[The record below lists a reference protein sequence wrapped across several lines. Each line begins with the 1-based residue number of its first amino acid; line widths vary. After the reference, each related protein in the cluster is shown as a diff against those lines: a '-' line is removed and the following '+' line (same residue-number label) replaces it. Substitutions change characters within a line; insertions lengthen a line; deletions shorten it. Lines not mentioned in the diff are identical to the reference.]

1 MTEQSG
7 PKDIV
12 QYAVSAEDRGFDFE
26 VCSDHFSAWLTS
38 QGHAPNAW
46 ALLGSGENLNEH
58 VAGKG
63 WPTIERRQDM
73 LREATKIIRE
83 LFGGGGGTTETKVTA
98 STTATSIAA
107 ANLRKAHR

>member
-1 MTEQSG
+1 
-7 PKDIV
+7 
-12 QYAVSAEDRGFDFE
+12 
-26 VCSDHFSAWLTS
+26 
-38 QGHAPNAW
+38 
-46 ALLGSGENLNEH
+46 
-58 VAGKG
+58 
-63 WPTIERRQDM
+63 M